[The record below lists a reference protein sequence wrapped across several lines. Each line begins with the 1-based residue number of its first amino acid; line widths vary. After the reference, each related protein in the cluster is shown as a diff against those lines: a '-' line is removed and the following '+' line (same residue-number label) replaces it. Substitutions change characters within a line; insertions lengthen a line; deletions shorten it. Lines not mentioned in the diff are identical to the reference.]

1 MPNQLQMPTAE
12 RLSRNLGLL
21 QAGATVTLDLVT
33 PAGKKGKF
41 RTCFIGYLPKD
52 YVLIQSPEASK
63 LGSFGQYMQPGA
75 NVTVRGLIEGHEGAI
90 VAFVS
95 QIRQTLQIPSRIL
108 TLEFP
113 KNVTLQSLRSAVR
126 IDTDIAIKVGA
137 DKEYWKA
144 NIVNIS
150 NSGCQVII
158 YNGDPLLMT
167 NGQKIK
173 LVVEDFRGLSN
184 LNMEATVCN
193 AKKAGNNVSLGLKF
207 EEGSQEQAQKLLQ
220 QTMFEQS

>member
-1 MPNQLQMPTAE
+1 
-12 RLSRNLGLL
+12 
-21 QAGATVTLDLVT
+21 
-33 PAGKKGKF
+33 
-41 RTCFIGYLPKD
+41 
-52 YVLIQSPEASK
+52 
-63 LGSFGQYMQPGA
+63 MQPGA

-126 IDTDIAIKVGA
+126 IDTDIDIKVA
-137 DKEYWKA
+137 VDKEYWKA
-144 NIVNIS
+144 SIANLS

-193 AKKAGNNVSLGLKF
+193 AKKSGNNVSLGLKF
-207 EEGSQEQAQKLLQ
+207 EESSQEQAQKLLQ